1 MLPGFGPSSSAANS
15 TYENNSRLNATDINK
30 DGLKEILVQSSSG
43 GNCWACNP
51 TEIYQ
56 VRSQKVELI
65 AAAPILKIA
74 DLDGDSI
81 QELVVTDTRWE
92 SYDDLSHAA
101 APGAAMVY
109 TWKSGRYVYASRD
122 FALFYG
128 AEVERLRREIDAEK
142 AEVTD
147 FSDDAYV
154 GKVISLA
161 VTIAHMGEPARGL
174 IELESRLKLNAKTKA
189 QEDRRREIL
198 EDFRSG
204 ESAKRLREMKYGE
217 PMQLS

>member
-1 MLPGFGPSSSAANS
+1 VRTIFRRGEFHFSFETL
-15 TYENNSRLNATDINK
+15 ENDSRLNATDINK

-56 VRSQKVELI
+56 LRGEKVELI
-65 AAAPILKIA
+65 AAAPISKIA
-74 DLDGDSI
+74 DLDGDGI

-101 APGAAMVY
+101 APGASMIY

-122 FALFYG
+122 FAVFYG
-128 AEVERLRREIDAEK
+128 AEVERLGREIEADK

-147 FSDDAYV
+147 ISDDGYV

-161 VTIAHMGEPARGL
+161 VTLAHMGEPARGL
-174 IELESRLKLNAKTKA
+174 IELESRLKLNAKSKA
-189 QEDRRREIL
+189 QEEHRREIL

-204 ESAKRLREMKYGE
+204 ESAKRLREMKYGAA
-217 PMQLS
+217 MQL